1 MSGTDVL
8 LSERVVSWS
17 SAEERG
23 LRVEEL
29 HRRGVKITDIAK
41 NLGCSRKTIQRDFIE
56 LGLEAFSTVG
66 DEELSTIVFEIVQ
79 TLHKSVGV
87 LSIEGAL
94 IDRGFR
100 VQRRRI
106 EEALVQQRRINILM
120 INFSMIIALFINRR
134 CQLVRLM

>member
-17 SAEERG
+17 SAEERR

-66 DEELSTIVFEIVQ
+66 DEELSTVVFEIVQ

-120 INFSMIIALFINRR
+120 INL
-134 CQLVRLM
+134 

>member
-17 SAEERG
+17 SAEERR

-56 LGLEAFSTVG
+56 LGLEAFSTVC
-66 DEELSTIVFEIVQ
+66 DEDLSTIVFEIVQ

-106 EEALVQQRRINILM
+106 EEALVTALKMNIDDKYIMRSTLY
-120 INFSMIIALFINRR
+120 INRR

>member
-17 SAEERG
+17 SAEERR

-41 NLGCSRKTIQRDFIE
+41 KLGCSRKTIQRDFIE

-79 TLHKSVGV
+79 TMHKSVGV

-120 INFSMIIALFINRR
+120 INL
-134 CQLVRLM
+134 